1 LAVTSSLSGRK
12 CSAYPPLALCR
23 CLTATN
29 TRHYRVHVSVVQR
42 RQKLNPEESLETMR
56 ARLLYQS
63 KKRGIL
69 ENDILIGV
77 FGEKYVNKMDRETLK
92 AYDTL
97 INGDIMEWDLY
108 YYMSGKEEPPAELM
122 WLTQVLFNSSKS
134 SLIKGSLRT
143 M

>member
-1 LAVTSSLSGRK
+1 MFRLSATRFVSLLNGNKYSSLSRACFCG
-12 CSAYPPLALCR
+12 A
-23 CLTATN
+23 AT
-29 TRHYRVHVSVVQR
+29 S
-42 RQKLNPEESLETMR
+42 KAEPEESLETMR

-108 YYMSGKEEPPAELM
+108 YYMSGKEEPPAD
-122 WLTQVLFNSSKS
+122 VANSSAFQLLK
-134 SLIKGSLRT
+134 KFVDQREFADDVKAGK